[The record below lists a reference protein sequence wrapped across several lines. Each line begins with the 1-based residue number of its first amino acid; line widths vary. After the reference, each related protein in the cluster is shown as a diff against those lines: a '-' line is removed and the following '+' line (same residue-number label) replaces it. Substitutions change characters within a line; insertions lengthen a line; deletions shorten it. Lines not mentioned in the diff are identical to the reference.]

1 MSKSMNKDQ
10 EPQQNADEKLE
21 NNIEETASEL
31 EEAVGEK
38 AEEAV
43 ADVSDEEKS
52 EEGEVNGEENNAD
65 EESESEES
73 EESEAEE
80 DEGEEES
87 APVIEIPAP
96 VSDEE
101 KKANEKF
108 RNLSL
113 IDKCKQDPL
122 IPVCVIL
129 AVLALIVAGIYFLLP
144 NVLTP
149 SMGMTLQEFQTR
161 YNNGEVNKSLINS
174 GADIGFRSPSYV
186 DIKSQP
192 SVLGDK
198 EVISAK
204 SAYADF
210 FNGPLKYYSI
220 GGIEGATRKSDNMLS
235 YVRVYVLYGDGDG
248 DFNTIWLY
256 ASNTISALY
265 PELSMYQ
272 AMDIAM
278 NAMNEFNGDER
289 FYVKGDY
296 AFRLV
301 AAKKTGDGGVEYVY
315 IVVDVVPRSA
325 LKADQIRK
333 DFDAVSASAPA
344 SESASDT
351 TAATSAATT

>member
-1 MSKSMNKDQ
+1 MNKEQ
-10 EPQQNADEKLE
+10 EPQQNTDEKLE

-31 EEAVGEK
+31 EEAAEEKAEEVTEEKAEEPSEEK

-43 ADVSDEEKS
+43 SDAADEDS
-52 EEGEVNGEENNAD
+52 EESEVENSG
-65 EESESEES
+65 SESEELS
-73 EESEAEE
+73 EE
-80 DEGEEES
+80 DGEEEKT
-87 APVIEIPAP
+87 VIEIPDP
-96 VSDEE
+96 VSEEE
-101 KKANEKF
+101 KAANEKF
-108 RNLSL
+108 RKLSL
-113 IDKCKQDPL
+113 IEKCKQDPL
-122 IPVCVIL
+122 IPVCAIL
-129 AVLALIVAGIYFLLP
+129 AILALIVAGIYFLLP
-144 NVLTP
+144 NAMTP

-161 YNNGEVNKSLINS
+161 YNNGEVNKSHINS

-192 SVLGDK
+192 SILGSK

-210 FNGPLKYYSI
+210 FNGPLKYFSI

-235 YVRVYVLYGDGDG
+235 YVRVYVLYGEGEG

-278 NAMNEFNGDER
+278 TAMNEFNGDER
-289 FYVKGDY
+289 FYVKGDF

-301 AAKKTGDGGVEYVY
+301 ATKKTGDGGIEYAY

-333 DFDAVSASAPA
+333 DLDVASASVPA
-344 SESASDT
+344 SESVSDT
-351 TAATSAATT
+351 TAATTAATK